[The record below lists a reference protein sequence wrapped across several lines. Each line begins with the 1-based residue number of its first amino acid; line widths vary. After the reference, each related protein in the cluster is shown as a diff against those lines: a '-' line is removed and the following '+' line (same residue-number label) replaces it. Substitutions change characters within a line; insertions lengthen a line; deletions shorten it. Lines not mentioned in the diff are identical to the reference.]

1 MSYSKE
7 EVVELF
13 HEFYDDWINNGATL
27 SNRGYQKWLKEK
39 GIIEPELEVGK
50 WYKSGKRL
58 VCYSGTYEKKDMM
71 CGYGFGIGGRWRSGK
86 TTTYGHSSA
95 FREATHEEVEEAL
108 IAEAKRRGFKKGCS
122 FVPLNNDL
130 LIREYESPTSNSF
143 VYFDCSIGLTM
154 SDDYSNVSIFNN
166 GKWAEIIENPE
177 LEALEKKYKELG
189 EEIDKMKK

>member
-50 WYKSGKRL
+50 WYKSE
-58 VCYSGTYEKKDMM
+58 GTKLLFNYQEGDYI
-71 CGYGFGIGGRWRSGK
+71 YGFFDYKWI
-86 TTTYGHSSA
+86 
-95 FREATHEEVEEAL
+95 EAAWEWDDTEVEEAL